1 MTPEGDWIIIV
12 CVDLVV
18 IILKRV
24 ENRGIRLTV
33 TVKKKKLWRLDD
45 NGVVL
50 LLLEEFNLSISNFC
64 AI

>member
-1 MTPEGDWIIIV
+1 MTPEDDWIIIV
-12 CVDLVV
+12 CVVLVA

-33 TVKKKKLWRLDD
+33 TAKKKKLWRLDV

-50 LLLEEFNLSISNFC
+50 LLLEEFELSTNNFC
-64 AI
+64 AF